1 MKIKTYPS
9 GLRVVMQNMKNT
21 RVAAIGVYVG
31 VGSSYETKSNNGISH
46 FIEHML
52 FKGTKTRT
60 AFQIANEMESI
71 GAQINAFTSR
81 DCTAYYT
88 ISTDEHTERCFDVL
102 SDIFF
107 NSLLSADSMENEKG
121 VVIEEINMYNDDPTD
136 ICHDQLNLAHFGAK
150 GLGNPILGTI
160 QNVQSFTPEKLAEF
174 IGRYYCSD
182 NIVITIAGNIDTE
195 KTLGFVQKYFEK
207 NMRCDKAQKE
217 SRAIPKAHSRQLKT
231 AKPNEQINIAF
242 AFPSY
247 KFADRRIPAL
257 YLMANTLGGGM
268 SSRLFQKLREE
279 NGLVYDIYATDT
291 EYSKAGVFMIYLAAK
306 PESAHKAV
314 TAVKEVL
321 LDLIAGGITAE
332 ELQKGKEQL
341 KSSLIFGSERAV
353 SIMRSN
359 GIEALISNN
368 TFDLKRK
375 LKQIQSITVQD
386 VQDIIKEVIN
396 FDKASCSY
404 VGKDTQF
411 DPLALLRS

>member
-1 MKIKTYPS
+1 
-9 GLRVVMQNMKNT
+9 
-21 RVAAIGVYVG
+21 
-31 VGSSYETKSNNGISH
+31 
-46 FIEHML
+46 
-52 FKGTKTRT
+52 
-60 AFQIANEMESI
+60 
-71 GAQINAFTSR
+71 
-81 DCTAYYT
+81 
-88 ISTDEHTERCFDVL
+88 
-102 SDIFF
+102 
-107 NSLLSADSMENEKG
+107 
-121 VVIEEINMYNDDPTD
+121 
-136 ICHDQLNLAHFGAK
+136 
-150 GLGNPILGTI
+150 
-160 QNVQSFTPEKLAEF
+160 
-174 IGRYYCSD
+174 
-182 NIVITIAGNIDTE
+182 
-195 KTLGFVQKYFEK
+195 
-207 NMRCDKAQKE
+207 
-217 SRAIPKAHSRQLKT
+217 
-231 AKPNEQINIAF
+231 
-242 AFPSY
+242 
-247 KFADRRIPAL
+247 
-257 YLMANTLGGGM
+257 M